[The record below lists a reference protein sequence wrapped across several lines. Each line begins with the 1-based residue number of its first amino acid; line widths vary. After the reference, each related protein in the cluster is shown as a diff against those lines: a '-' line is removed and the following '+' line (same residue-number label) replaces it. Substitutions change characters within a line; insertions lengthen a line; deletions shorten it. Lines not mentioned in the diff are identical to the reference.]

1 MSTVDGQSSTLGP
14 KPQALDRCEETLW
27 VIRAREG
34 NAEAFDRLMARH
46 ERPLLYYLRRFIG
59 QTEAALDAHQE
70 VLAGR
75 ISRFAS

>member
-1 MSTVDGQSSTLGP
+1 MYVDRQCSTLGP

-59 QTEAALDAHQE
+59 QTEAALDAYQE